1 MKHGPILWHTVTLGY
16 CVLRSGFSMNF
27 SDLCQPDRELLRY
40 ICMQDKKQLDYD
52 KPETDKNEPFQE
64 QYLPTSYDW
73 RQSNCDERR
82 STPCRRVDQVRHTF
96 H

>member
-1 MKHGPILWHTVTLGY
+1 
-16 CVLRSGFSMNF
+16 
-27 SDLCQPDRELLRY
+27 
-40 ICMQDKKQLDYD
+40 MQDKNQLDDYETKKD
-52 KPETDKNEPFQE
+52 KTEPFQE

-82 STPCRRVDQVRHTF
+82 SGPCKKVDNVKHKF

>member
-1 MKHGPILWHTVTLGY
+1 
-16 CVLRSGFSMNF
+16 
-27 SDLCQPDRELLRY
+27 
-40 ICMQDKKQLDYD
+40 MQDNNQSDYYD
-52 KPETDKNEPFQE
+52 KPEKDKTEPFME

-82 STPCRRVDQVRHTF
+82 SGPCRKMYDKIVEHKF

>member
-1 MKHGPILWHTVTLGY
+1 MCQRI
-16 CVLRSGFSMNF
+16 
-27 SDLCQPDRELLRY
+27 DLLSRY

-52 KPETDKNEPFQE
+52 ETRKYKTEPFQE
-64 QYLPTSYDW
+64 QYLPTGYDW

-82 STPCRRVDQVRHTF
+82 STPCRQVDDVKHKF